1 MSDMRKL
8 LESMNKF
15 AGEPE
20 QKPGD
25 QVRGTEKATKRKDG
39 KHPFAGRLVG
49 AAESKNMLA
58 DLEKELTENAVKH
71 SLAEEFAQYKKQLD
85 EFAPNDGG
93 GSRKFIPWPEFIEQ
107 VKQIVGKDFAVKEK
121 IIKST
126 IQDRF
131 IPHDP
136 MEFGPTMLYSYY
148 EARAGRGK
156 GAVSTRGSIQIG
168 KYFGN
173 SDYFKSNN
181 PELANQLLTS
191 FSLLK
196 GHPFERHFDL
206 TFDNIYKI
214 ANIIMGNTQG
224 AYQMP
229 QKQGVAEQ
237 QINEY
242 LVKAGM
248 PVQDVLQL
256 NIFQDF
262 DAVDG
267 ASEHFPEFANS
278 KQWAAVERKYVP
290 IMAQLKKRLL
300 ATNRRLTDAE
310 AEAVEETWYDGSD
323 AYDDCEVEYLVG
335 VYNNQIDI
343 LEALLAGNITDE
355 EFLEQ
360 GVAEGKNHELDSLY
374 NQYNELDYDGNSESD
389 REQMRFI
396 QQRIR
401 DLKAKQGVAEEESQ
415 PTKYRATVEYG
426 PTAADAHFVTVT
438 ANSTEEAEAKV
449 EAWCKKKGVRNP
461 MITIN
466 GADRPM
472 AEGEE
477 EALQYATQAHA
488 GQTRAGGDPYIT
500 HPMRVADHI
509 RQYKQSHNLE
519 ALISAAYLH
528 DTIEDT
534 DTTHEILHDLFGGLV
549 ASLVQELTS
558 DPAQIKQMGKAQY
571 LAHKMAAMSSYG
583 LVIKLAD
590 RLDNVKDITTARTP
604 QWRAKYKAET
614 EHILNFIEKNRVLT
628 GTHRKLIGLI
638 RNKIGELVEPQVQE
652 NYSDEAQPI
661 QNDTAVEAYGYAY
674 NKRDQRVMWRKEFS
688 SQEAAYKWADS
699 KNATVIGIRP
709 AAQAMEE
716 GANPTDTVTM
726 DIPLMIRLFEYARED
741 AKTDMDLHNVAER
754 LIKLSAGGQT
764 LTMDNYN
771 DICPDQETVDED
783 VPAPVATAGGVAGA
797 TQPSTQTPAPGA
809 APNPAQA
816 AQAKQNQA
824 KLQQNLANLKSAG
837 VQIDPAKAAQTFQK
851 TDTGAPMNAM
861 DKDTIAKMAPAIG
874 NVMSNPSTA
883 TQLNTLIKKAGGGV

>member
-85 EFAPNDGG
+85 EFAPDEGG
-93 GSRKFIPWPEFIEQ
+93 GSRKFIPWPEFIGQ

-148 EARAGRGK
+148 EARLGRGK

-229 QKQGVAEQ
+229 QKQGVAE
-237 QINEY
+237 
-242 LVKAGM
+242 
-248 PVQDVLQL
+248 D
-256 NIFQDF
+256 
-262 DAVDG
+262 
-267 ASEHFPEFANS
+267 
-278 KQWAAVERKYVP
+278 
-290 IMAQLKKRLL
+290 
-300 ATNRRLTDAE
+300 
-310 AEAVEETWYDGSD
+310 
-323 AYDDCEVEYLVG
+323 
-335 VYNNQIDI
+335 
-343 LEALLAGNITDE
+343 
-355 EFLEQ
+355 
-360 GVAEGKNHELDSLY
+360 
-374 NQYNELDYDGNSESD
+374 
-389 REQMRFI
+389 
-396 QQRIR
+396 
-401 DLKAKQGVAEEESQ
+401 ESQ

-558 DPAQIKQMGKAQY
+558 DPEQIKQMGKAQY
-571 LAHKMAAMSSYG
+571 LSHKMAAMSSYG

-652 NYSDEAQPI
+652 NYSDEEQPI

-797 TQPSTQTPAPGA
+797 TQPSTQATAPGA

>member
-85 EFAPNDGG
+85 EFAPDEGG
-93 GSRKFIPWPEFIEQ
+93 GSRKFIPWPEFIGQ

-148 EARAGRGK
+148 EARLGRGK

-229 QKQGVAEQ
+229 QKQGVAE
-237 QINEY
+237 
-242 LVKAGM
+242 
-248 PVQDVLQL
+248 D
-256 NIFQDF
+256 
-262 DAVDG
+262 
-267 ASEHFPEFANS
+267 
-278 KQWAAVERKYVP
+278 
-290 IMAQLKKRLL
+290 
-300 ATNRRLTDAE
+300 
-310 AEAVEETWYDGSD
+310 
-323 AYDDCEVEYLVG
+323 
-335 VYNNQIDI
+335 
-343 LEALLAGNITDE
+343 
-355 EFLEQ
+355 
-360 GVAEGKNHELDSLY
+360 
-374 NQYNELDYDGNSESD
+374 
-389 REQMRFI
+389 
-396 QQRIR
+396 
-401 DLKAKQGVAEEESQ
+401 ESQ

-466 GADRPM
+466 GADKPV

-558 DPAQIKQMGKAQY
+558 DPEQIKQMGKAQY
-571 LAHKMAAMSSYG
+571 LSHKMAAMSSYG

-652 NYSDEAQPI
+652 NYSDEEQPI

-797 TQPSTQTPAPGA
+797 TQPSTQATAPGA

>member
-85 EFAPNDGG
+85 EFAPDEGG
-93 GSRKFIPWPEFIEQ
+93 GSRKFIPWPEFIGQ

-229 QKQGVAEQ
+229 QKQGVAE
-237 QINEY
+237 
-242 LVKAGM
+242 
-248 PVQDVLQL
+248 D
-256 NIFQDF
+256 
-262 DAVDG
+262 
-267 ASEHFPEFANS
+267 
-278 KQWAAVERKYVP
+278 
-290 IMAQLKKRLL
+290 
-300 ATNRRLTDAE
+300 
-310 AEAVEETWYDGSD
+310 
-323 AYDDCEVEYLVG
+323 
-335 VYNNQIDI
+335 
-343 LEALLAGNITDE
+343 
-355 EFLEQ
+355 
-360 GVAEGKNHELDSLY
+360 
-374 NQYNELDYDGNSESD
+374 
-389 REQMRFI
+389 
-396 QQRIR
+396 
-401 DLKAKQGVAEEESQ
+401 ESQ

-558 DPAQIKQMGKAQY
+558 DPEQIKQMGKAQY
-571 LAHKMAAMSSYG
+571 LSHKMAAMSSYG

-652 NYSDEAQPI
+652 NYSDEEQPI

-797 TQPSTQTPAPGA
+797 TQPSTQATAPGA

>member
-71 SLAEEFAQYKKQLD
+71 SLAEEFAQYKQQVD
-85 EFAPNDGG
+85 EFAPDEGG
-93 GSRKFIPWPEFIEQ
+93 GSRKFIPWAEFIEQ
-107 VKQIVGKDFAVKEK
+107 VKQIVAKDFDCVENVVKTT
-121 IIKST
+121 IKA
-126 IQDRF
+126 RF
-131 IPHDP
+131 VPHDP

-148 EARAGRGK
+148 ETRAGRK
-156 GAVSTRGSIQIG
+156 GAHSTRGAIQIG
-168 KYFGN
+168 KYTGGGFTGQI
-173 SDYFKSNN
+173 KGK
-181 PELANQLLTS
+181 LLTT

-224 AYQMP
+224 ALEFNP
-229 QKQGVAEQ
+229 QQ
-237 QINEY
+237 
-242 LVKAGM
+242 
-248 PVQDVLQL
+248 
-256 NIFQDF
+256 
-262 DAVDG
+262 
-267 ASEHFPEFANS
+267 
-278 KQWAAVERKYVP
+278 
-290 IMAQLKKRLL
+290 
-300 ATNRRLTDAE
+300 
-310 AEAVEETWYDGSD
+310 
-323 AYDDCEVEYLVG
+323 
-335 VYNNQIDI
+335 
-343 LEALLAGNITDE
+343 
-355 EFLEQ
+355 Q
-360 GVAEGKNHELDSLY
+360 GVAEGLGGGGGFAATPKYKVGDTVCVRGYQGS
-374 NQYNELDYDGNSESD
+374 GKIA
-389 REQMRFI
+389 FI
-396 QQRIR
+396 KDINDVGVIFDHPQKG
-401 DLKAKQGVAEEESQ
+401 LKVKTTINKLLPRQGVAEEQSQ
-415 PTKYRATVEYG
+415 PVKYRATVEYG

-438 ANSTEEAEAKV
+438 ATSTEEAEAKV

-528 DTIEDT
+528 DTVEDT

-558 DPAQIKQMGKAQY
+558 DPEQIKQMGKAQY

-699 KNATVIGIRP
+699 KNATVIGIRA
-709 AAQAMEE
+709 AAQSMEE
-716 GANPTDTVTM
+716 GTNPTDTVTM

-741 AKTDMDLHNVAER
+741 AKTDMDLHDVAER

-771 DICPDQETVDED
+771 DICPGQETVDEA

-797 TQPSTQTPAPGA
+797 TQPSTQATAPGA

-816 AQAKQNQA
+816 AAAKQNQA
-824 KLQQNLANLKSAG
+824 KLQQNLANLKTAG
-837 VQIDPAKAAQTFQK
+837 VQIDPAKAAQTLQK
-851 TDTGAPMNAM
+851 TDTGAPMNSM
-861 DKDTIAKMAPAIG
+861 DKDTIAAMAPAIG

>member
-25 QVRGTEKATKRKDG
+25 QVRGTEKATKQKG
-39 KHPFAGRLVG
+39 NKHPFAGRLVG

-58 DLEKELTENAVKH
+58 DLEKELTENAGKH
-71 SLAEEFAQYKKQLD
+71 SLAEEFARYKKQLD
-85 EFAPNDGG
+85 EFAPDDGG

-121 IIKST
+121 VIKST

-148 EARAGRGK
+148 EARLGRGK

-355 EFLEQ
+355 EFGE
-360 GVAEGKNHELDSLY
+360 GVAED
-374 NQYNELDYDGNSESD
+374 
-389 REQMRFI
+389 
-396 QQRIR
+396 
-401 DLKAKQGVAEEESQ
+401 ESQ

-449 EAWCKKKGVRNP
+449 AAWCKKKGVRNP

-466 GADRPM
+466 GADKPV

-558 DPAQIKQMGKAQY
+558 DPEQIKQMGKAQY

-741 AKTDMDLHNVAER
+741 AQTDMDLHNVAER

-764 LTMDNYN
+764 LTMDDY
-771 DICPDQETVDED
+771 DAICPGQETVDED

-797 TQPSTQTPAPGA
+797 TQPSTQATAPGA